1 MATYLALINFIVVF
15 AWLLAT
21 AVHVTKSRPFLLSE
35 KTLKERMSWDSWL

>member
-21 AVHVTKSRPFLLSE
+21 AVHVTESKSFLLSG
-35 KTLKERMSWDSWL
+35 KP